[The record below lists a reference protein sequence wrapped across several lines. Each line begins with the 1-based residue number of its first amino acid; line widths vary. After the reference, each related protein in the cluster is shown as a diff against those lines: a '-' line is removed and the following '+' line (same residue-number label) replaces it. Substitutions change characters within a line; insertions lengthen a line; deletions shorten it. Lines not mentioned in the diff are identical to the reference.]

1 MFARLPL
8 QPCCIHWAGIGKA
21 RLRRPRT
28 RNLKASGDNL
38 KNTADLFR
46 RLAVVTAIALSVG
59 PCAAQAGQTTP
70 APEPTVAVDSFLVTG
85 NTLLDMTRIQAVL
98 VPFRGKRTLE
108 ELRRAAD
115 AVQRV
120 YAEAGYGGVVAFLPP
135 QQGGEAGVVLIRV
148 VEGKVAA
155 VKVLD
160 ARFHSP
166 ENIRNSLPDLQ
177 PGATPRLRRMDIQIE
192 LANENPS
199 KHVQVLLRPGQQP
212 GEVAA
217 DLTVL
222 DRDPTSY
229 SLSLDDTGNRRT
241 GRMRV
246 GGGWQHANV
255 WGIDDVAS
263 LQYQTSLTKPGKV
276 AVLSAFY
283 RHPVPGWL
291 MVFDGYLA
299 FSDVDGG
306 SEGSQAGNLRI
317 NGRGNLAG
325 IRATWLLPR
334 WAEVDQRVSLALDRR
349 EYLNRCDVQGL
360 PGVNCGAAGQDV
372 AVTPLSVDYA
382 LRGSTPLAW
391 TLTLTAL
398 GNLKLGGSNTSA
410 ADFDLQRPGAKQGY
424 SSLRVASTA
433 QYDLAD
439 WQLRA
444 RFSMQWTKQALV
456 AGEQFGLG
464 GAVSV
469 RGYEERELVGDK
481 GAAGTLELGSPELL
495 TRTTGDQPSLRAFAF
510 VDGGSV
516 ANNLGT
522 SCAATVKT
530 RCSLASAG
538 VGLSF
543 ERQRL
548 QARLAAAVALKEGR
562 LTQRHDTRAHFSANL
577 SF

>member
-1 MFARLPL
+1 LNNTAEL
-8 QPCCIHWAGIGKA
+8 
-21 RLRRPRT
+21 LRRCA
-28 RNLKASGDNL
+28 LVA
-38 KNTADLFR
+38 
-46 RLAVVTAIALSVG
+46 AIALSAG
-59 PCAAQAGQTTP
+59 PLQAQTT
-70 APEPTVAVDSFLVTG
+70 AAAEPTVAVDSFRVTG
-85 NTLLDMTRIQAVL
+85 NSLLDMNRIQDTL
-98 VPFRGKRTLE
+98 RPFRGKRTLE

-115 AVQRV
+115 AVQRL

-135 QQGGEAGVVLIRV
+135 QQGGEAGVVMIRV
-148 VEGKVAA
+148 VEGKVSS

-166 ENIRNSLPDLQ
+166 DNIRNSLPDLQ
-177 PGATPRLRRMDIQIE
+177 AGSTPRLRRIDTQIE

-222 DRDPTSY
+222 DRAPTSY
-229 SLSLDDTGNRRT
+229 SLSLDDTGNSRT

-246 GGGWQHANV
+246 GAGWQHANV
-255 WGIDDVAS
+255 WDIDDVAS
-263 LQYQTSLTKPGKV
+263 LQYQTSLSKPGKV

-283 RHPVPGWL
+283 RHPVPGLL
-291 MVFDGYLA
+291 MVLDGYLA

-306 SEGSQAGNLRI
+306 GGNTSAGNLRI

-325 IRATWLLPR
+325 LRATWLLPR
-334 WAEVDQRVSLALDRR
+334 WGEVDHRVSLALDRR
-349 EYLNRCDVQGL
+349 EYLNRCDIDGL
-360 PGVNCGAAGQDV
+360 ANPACGAAGQDV
-372 AVTPLSVDYA
+372 AVTPVSVDYA
-382 LRGSTPLAW
+382 LRGSTPVAW
-391 TLTLTAL
+391 TLTFTAL
-398 GNLKLGGSNTSA
+398 GNLKLGGSNASA
-410 ADFDLQRPGAKQGY
+410 ADFELQRAGARQGFGA
-424 SSLRVASTA
+424 LRVASTA
-433 QYDLAD
+433 QGDVAD
-439 WQLRA
+439 WQLRG
-444 RFSMQWTKQALV
+444 RLSLQWTRQALV

-481 GAAGTLELGSPELL
+481 GVAATLELGSPELL
-495 TRTTGDQPSLRAFAF
+495 TRATADQPSLRGFAF

-516 ANNLGT
+516 ANNLNAPCNNT
-522 SCAATVKT
+522 DKT

-538 VGLSF
+538 LGLSF

-548 QARLAAAVALKEGR
+548 QARLAAAVALKEGT
-562 LTQRHDTRAHFSANL
+562 LTRRNDTRAHFSANL